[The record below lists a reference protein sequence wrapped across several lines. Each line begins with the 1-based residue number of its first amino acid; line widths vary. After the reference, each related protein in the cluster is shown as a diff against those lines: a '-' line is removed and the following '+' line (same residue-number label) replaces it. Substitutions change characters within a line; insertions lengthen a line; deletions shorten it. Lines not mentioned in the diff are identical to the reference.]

1 MSHTLGVLV
10 AALLLASTSGAAPA
24 ETGAVASLA
33 RFENLTV
40 ASIELTGHKV
50 TKEHVIRREILTR
63 VGEPLRAA
71 TVDEDIQ
78 RLDNLSIF
86 AEVSVDAREDGASV
100 RLTFHFKEMPS
111 WIPLIGASYNE
122 QDGFS
127 AGPKISALNLT
138 GRGISVN
145 GKAYFGGSKKYE
157 VGLSWPW
164 ISGDHVSLNFR
175 GARLSRYDELNEFQ
189 ETSYEFTPQVGR
201 YVGEHGRLKAKFS
214 LFRMKSDVD
223 GKTLSPDNDDQ
234 LSRFGASFGWDTRD
248 SWRFPR
254 TGWLNEIEVWN
265 TGLLG
270 GEGDF
275 WSLNLDVRRWIP
287 TARGHRLMLSG
298 LASLQSGTVDT
309 DIPVYMI
316 YRLGGANSVR
326 GYSIKELGK
335 TLYGKNQLLGTV
347 EYSVNILPLQRWDI
361 WKFAFRLGLDVALF
375 ADVGTAW
382 SDSSE
387 FVAKRARGGGGAGL
401 RLLVP
406 GAEMIRLDV
415 GWSQQGGFQFHLAG
429 STKAASQRNRL
440 R

>member
-1 MSHTLGVLV
+1 
-10 AALLLASTSGAAPA
+10 
-24 ETGAVASLA
+24 
-33 RFENLTV
+33 
-40 ASIELTGHKV
+40 
-50 TKEHVIRREILTR
+50 
-63 VGEPLRAA
+63 
-71 TVDEDIQ
+71 
-78 RLDNLSIF
+78 
-86 AEVSVDAREDGASV
+86 
-100 RLTFHFKEMPS
+100 
-111 WIPLIGASYNE
+111 
-122 QDGFS
+122 
-127 AGPKISALNLT
+127 
-138 GRGISVN
+138 
-145 GKAYFGGSKKYE
+145 
-157 VGLSWPW
+157 
-164 ISGDHVSLNFR
+164 
-175 GARLSRYDELNEFQ
+175 
-189 ETSYEFTPQVGR
+189 
-201 YVGEHGRLKAKFS
+201 
-214 LFRMKSDVD
+214 
-223 GKTLSPDNDDQ
+223 
-234 LSRFGASFGWDTRD
+234 
-248 SWRFPR
+248 
-254 TGWLNEIEVWN
+254 
-265 TGLLG
+265 
-270 GEGDF
+270 
-275 WSLNLDVRRWIP
+275 
-287 TARGHRLMLSG
+287 MLSG

-361 WKFAFRLGLDVALF
+361 GKFAFRLGLDVALF

>member
-1 MSHTLGVLV
+1 MSRKSGPWVTALVL
-10 AALLLASTSGAAPA
+10 ALAGGAAMA
-24 ETGAVASLA
+24 ETAIAPLA

-40 ASIELTGHKV
+40 TSIELAGQKV
-50 TKEHVIRREILTR
+50 TKEYVIRREIQTR
-63 VGEPLRAA
+63 VGEPLRVAV
-71 TVDEDIQ
+71 VDQDVQ

-86 AEVSVDAREDGASV
+86 AEVAVEGEAEGNGV
-100 RLTFHFKEMPS
+100 RLTFRVKEMPS

-201 YVGEHGRLKAKFS
+201 YIGEHGRLKGKFS

-248 SWRFPR
+248 SWRFPT

-270 GEGDF
+270 GDGDF
-275 WSLNLDVRRWIP
+275 WSVNLDVRRWIP
-287 TARGHRLMLSG
+287 TVKGHRLMLSG

-316 YRLGGANSVR
+316 YRLGGANSIR
-326 GYSIKELGK
+326 GYSITELGK
-335 TLYGKNQLLGTV
+335 TLYGKNQLLGTA
-347 EYSVNILPLQRWDI
+347 EYSFNILPLQRWDV
-361 WKFAFRLGLDVALF
+361 WKFAFRLGLDVAVF

-406 GAEMIRLDV
+406 GAEMVRLDV

-429 STKAASQRNRL
+429 STKPTAQRNRL

>member
-1 MSHTLGVLV
+1 MSHKSGAWV
-10 AALLLASTSGAAPA
+10 AALLLAVAGGSATADTVIAPL
-24 ETGAVASLA
+24 TP
-33 RFENLTV
+33 FENLTV
-40 ASIELTGHKV
+40 TSIELVGQKV
-50 TKEHVIRREILTR
+50 TKEYVIRREILTR
-63 VGEPLRAA
+63 VGEPLRIAG
-71 TVDEDIQ
+71 VDEDIQ

-86 AEVSVDAREDGASV
+86 AEVGVEGKADGQGV
-100 RLTFHFKEMPS
+100 RLSFHFKEMPS

-145 GKAYFGGSKKYE
+145 GKAYFGGSEKYE

-201 YVGEHGRLKAKFS
+201 YIGEHGRLKGKFS

-234 LSRFGASFGWDTRD
+234 LSRLGASFGWDTRD
-248 SWRFPR
+248 SWRFPT

-270 GEGDF
+270 GDGDF
-275 WSLNLDVRRWIP
+275 WSVNVDVRRWIP
-287 TARGHRLMLSG
+287 TVKGQRLMLSG
-298 LASLQSGTVDT
+298 LASLQSGAVDT

-316 YRLGGANSVR
+316 YRLGGANSIR

-335 TLYGKNQLLGTV
+335 TLYGKNQLLGTA
-347 EYSVNILPLQRWDI
+347 EYSFNLLPLQRWDF

-415 GWSQQGGFQFHLAG
+415 GWSRQGGFQFHLAG

>member
-1 MSHTLGVLV
+1 MSHKPGPWV
-10 AALLLASTSGAAPA
+10 AAVLLAVAVRAAEA
-24 ETGAVASLA
+24 DTVIESLS

-40 ASIELTGHKV
+40 TSVELTGQKV
-50 TKEHVIRREILTR
+50 TKEYVIRREILTR
-63 VGEPLRAA
+63 VGEPLRVSV
-71 TVDEDIQ
+71 VDEDVQ

-86 AEVSVDAREDGASV
+86 AEVSVKGEASDSGV
-100 RLTFHFKEMPS
+100 KLIFHFKEMPS
-111 WIPLIGASYNE
+111 WIPLVGASYNE

-138 GRGISVN
+138 GRAISVN
-145 GKAYFGGSKKYE
+145 GKAYFGGAKKYE

-175 GARLSRYDELNEFQ
+175 GARLSRFDELNGFQ

-201 YVGEHGRLKAKFS
+201 YVGEHGRLKGKFS

-223 GKTLSPDNDDQ
+223 GKTLSPDNSDQ
-234 LSRFGASFGWDTRD
+234 MARLGASFGWDTRD

-265 TGLLG
+265 TGLVG
-270 GEGDF
+270 GDGDF
-275 WSLNLDVRRWIP
+275 WTVNLDVRRWIP
-287 TARGHRLMLSG
+287 TVKGQRLMLSG
-298 LASLQSGTVDT
+298 LASLQSGTVDK

-316 YRLGGANSVR
+316 YRLGGANSIR
-326 GYSIKELGK
+326 GYSIKELGQK
-335 TLYGKNQLLGTV
+335 LYGKNQLLGTA
-347 EYSVNILPLQRWDI
+347 EYSFNLLPLQRWDV

-415 GWSQQGGFQFHLAG
+415 GWSHQGGFQFHLAG
-429 STKAASQRNRL
+429 STKPTSQRNRL

>member
-10 AALLLASTSGAAPA
+10 AALLLASTTGAAAA
-24 ETGAVASLA
+24 ETGAASLA

-40 ASIELTGHKV
+40 ASIDLVGHKV

-63 VGEPLRAA
+63 VGEPLRASV
-71 TVDEDIQ
+71 VDKDIQ

-86 AEVSVDAREDGASV
+86 AEVNVDARADGSSV

-201 YVGEHGRLKAKFS
+201 YVGEHGRLKGKFS

-270 GEGDF
+270 GDGDF
-275 WSLNLDVRRWIP
+275 WSLNLDVRRWSP
-287 TARGHRLMLSG
+287 R
-298 LASLQSGTVDT
+298 
-309 DIPVYMI
+309 
-316 YRLGGANSVR
+316 
-326 GYSIKELGK
+326 
-335 TLYGKNQLLGTV
+335 
-347 EYSVNILPLQRWDI
+347 
-361 WKFAFRLGLDVALF
+361 
-375 ADVGTAW
+375 
-382 SDSSE
+382 
-387 FVAKRARGGGGAGL
+387 
-401 RLLVP
+401 P
-406 GAEMIRLDV
+406 GAI
-415 GWSQQGGFQFHLAG
+415 
-429 STKAASQRNRL
+429 ASC
-440 R
+440 